1 MAAGVHILLQGSDF
15 KGVHITVGERD
26 RSSDG
31 RRGTAGWL
39 FAAVAVLGVVALV
52 GLVLAHNASTQGQ
65 EIQQSLENRVKAVQ
79 ADFTSPIAT
88 LQQHQ
93 AQTDTNNSGSQ

>member
-1 MAAGVHILLQGSDF
+1 MSDE
-15 KGVHITVGERD
+15 ID

-65 EIQQSLENRVKAVQ
+65 EIQQ
-79 ADFTSPIAT
+79 
-88 LQQHQ
+88 
-93 AQTDTNNSGSQ
+93 